1 MSTHHVLGEAEVDDV
16 ADVGDGEGG
25 LGDVGAEDDLPLAV
39 RQRREDA
46 GVLLPGGEGTTLQ

>member
-1 MSTHHVLGEAEVDDV
+1 MPHLGEAEVDDV